1 MVDRSLRILQ
11 VSPSDSIGGGHIIP
25 WNLFRSYRARGYS
38 SWMAVGRKLS
48 RDSDVL
54 KIPNRELQG
63 GWCRFW
69 LTVGDRLKSFDGRV
83 RGAWRVG
90 DLARGLA
97 EPRRWLDEHRGFE
110 DFHFPGSR
118 QLLTLAPKLPD
129 IVHFHNL
136 HGGYFDLEALPRL
149 SRELPVVLT
158 LHDAWLLSGHC
169 AHSFDC
175 ERWKIG
181 CGHCPDLNIY
191 PAIRRDATAYNW
203 RRKRDIYAQSRMY
216 VSTPSEWL
224 MRKVEQSVLAP
235 AVVEARVIPN
245 GMDLSVFH
253 PADKQAVRVAL
264 GIPQDTR
271 VLLFIANGIRRN
283 IWKDYQTMR
292 TAIALFSER
301 FKGRDILFIALG
313 EDAPAEPIGQAEVR
327 FVPYQKNAE
336 LVARYYQAAD
346 LYLHAARAET
356 FPNTVLEALA
366 CGIPVVATAVGGIP
380 EQVKGLEAV
389 EGQSQTAKLNRY
401 DKSEATGI
409 LVPAGDAAG
418 MAVGIER
425 LLEADLLR
433 HQMSE
438 NAAKDARERFDLERQ
453 VDDYLEWYE
462 ELAQHAG
469 AARKIAAGIC

>member
-38 SWMAVGRKLS
+38 SWMAVGHKLS

-69 LTVGDRLKSFDGRV
+69 LTVSHRLESFGGRV

-136 HGGYFDLEALPRL
+136 HGGYFDLEVLPRL

-169 AHSFDC
+169 AHSLDC
-175 ERWKIG
+175 ERWKTG
-181 CGHCPDLNIY
+181 CGRCPDLSIP
-191 PAIRRDATAYNW
+191 PAIRRDATHHNW
-203 RRKRDIYAQSRMY
+203 RRKQRIYAESRLY
-216 VSTPSEWL
+216 VATPSQWL
-224 MRKVEQSVLAP
+224 MDKVAQSMLA
-235 AVVEARVIPN
+235 AGTVEARVIPN
-245 GMDLSVFH
+245 GVDLSAFH
-253 PADKQAVRVAL
+253 PADKRWARVSLNLPEKARIIL
-264 GIPQDTR
+264 CAGTR
-271 VLLFIANGIRRN
+271 IQTN
-283 IWKDYQTMR
+283 IWKDYKTMQA
-292 TAIALFSER
+292 AIGRAAER
-301 FKGRDILFIALG
+301 LQKQRVIFIALG
-313 EDAPAEPIGQAEVR
+313 AAGAGERIGEMDVR
-327 FVPYQKNAE
+327 CLPYQKEPAV
-336 LVARYYQAAD
+336 VARYYQAAD
-346 LYLHAARAET
+346 LYVHAAHADT
-356 FPNTVLEALA
+356 FPSTVLEALA
-366 CGIPVVATAVGGIP
+366 CGAPVVATAVGGIP
-380 EQVKGLEAV
+380 EQVKGLKVSTSSDAHSDRNIY
-389 EGQSQTAKLNRY
+389 GM
-401 DKSEATGI
+401 DKATGL
-409 LVPAGDAAG
+409 LVPPAGVEE
-418 MAVGIER
+418 MARGIER

-433 HQMSE
+433 RRMSE
-438 NAAKDARERFDLERQ
+438 NAAKDARERFDLQRQ
-453 VDDYLEWYE
+453 VDDYLQWYE
-462 ELAQHAG
+462 QLAQRA
-469 AARKIAAGIC
+469 AAREIAAGIC

>member
-48 RDSDVL
+48 RDPDVV

-69 LTVGDRLKSFDGRV
+69 LTVSDRLESFGGRV

-97 EPRRWLDEHRGFE
+97 EPRRWLDGHRGFE

-118 QLLTLAPKLPD
+118 QLLTLAPELPD

-175 ERWKIG
+175 ERWKTG
-181 CGHCPDLNIY
+181 CGRCPDLNIY
-191 PAIRRDATAYNW
+191 PAIRRDATHYNW
-203 RRKRDIYAQSRMY
+203 RRKQRIYAESRLY
-216 VSTPSEWL
+216 VATPSQWL
-224 MRKVEQSVLAP
+224 MDKVAQSMLA
-235 AVVEARVIPN
+235 AGTVGARVIPN
-245 GMDLSVFH
+245 GVDLSVFH
-253 PADKQAVRVAL
+253 PADKRWTRVAL
-264 GIPQDTR
+264 HLPEEAKIILCTGSRIQT
-271 VLLFIANGIRRN
+271 N
-283 IWKDYQTMR
+283 IWKDYKTMR
-292 TAIALFSER
+292 AAVGQAAER
-301 FKGRDILFIALG
+301 LQKQRVIFIALG
-313 EDAPAEPIGQAEVR
+313 EAGAGERIGEMDIR
-327 FVPYQKNAE
+327 CLPYQKDPAV
-336 LVARYYQAAD
+336 VARYYQAAD
-346 LYLHAARAET
+346 LYVHAARADT

-366 CGIPVVATAVGGIP
+366 CGAPVVATAVGGIP
-380 EQVKGLEAV
+380 EQVKGLKVSTSGDARSD
-389 EGQSQTAKLNRY
+389 GNIY
-401 DKSEATGI
+401 GMDKATGI
-409 LVPAGDAAG
+409 LVPPADVEE
-418 MAVGIER
+418 MARGIER

-433 HQMSE
+433 HHMSE

>member
-69 LTVGDRLKSFDGRV
+69 LTVSDRLKSFDGRV

-169 AHSFDC
+169 AHSLDC
-175 ERWKIG
+175 ERWKTG
-181 CGHCPDLNIY
+181 CGRCPDLNIY
-191 PAIRRDATAYNW
+191 PAIRRDATHYNW
-203 RRKRDIYAQSRMY
+203 RRKQRIYAESRLY
-216 VSTPSEWL
+216 VATPSQWL
-224 MRKVEQSVLAP
+224 MDKVKQSILAS
-235 AVVEARVIPN
+235 AVVEARIIPN
-245 GMDLSVFH
+245 GIDLTVFH
-253 PADKQAVRVAL
+253 SADKQATRAAL
-264 GIPQDTR
+264 GVPQNAK
-271 VLLFIANGIRRN
+271 VLVFAATGIRRN
-283 IWKDYQTMR
+283 VFKDYNTTR
-292 TAIALFSER
+292 AAISLVGKR
-301 FKGRDILFIALG
+301 LHRQKVLFIALG
-313 EDAPAEPIGQAEVR
+313 EDAPTERIGQVEVR
-327 FVPYQKNAE
+327 FVPYQKNPE
-336 LVARYYQAAD
+336 IVARYYQAAD
-346 LYLHAARAET
+346 LYVHAARAHT

-366 CGIPVVATAVGGIP
+366 CGAPVVATAVGGIP
-380 EQVKGLEAV
+380 EQVKGLKVSTSSGARSD
-389 EGQSQTAKLNRY
+389 GNIY
-401 DKSEATGI
+401 GMDKATGL
-409 LVPAGDAAG
+409 LVPPAGVEE
-418 MAVGIER
+418 MARGIER

-433 HQMSE
+433 RRMSE

-453 VDDYLEWYE
+453 VDDYLQWYE